1 MRVQEETYREET
13 AMNTYGSSC

>member
-1 MRVQEETYREET
+1 VQEETYREET